1 MDFSIIEII
10 KLIVSATTSIV
21 IVIIGLSINKRLKVF
36 EHKQWKNQ
44 KLIEKRLEIY
54 SELAPMYNDLLCYY
68 IFVGN
73 WKELS
78 PDNIIKHK
86 RIIDKKINLATPL
99 FNKEFIAECNRFVSI
114 CYKSYNGWGQDAKL
128 RTTLEKRVEYFSGE
142 WDNKWNSFFCDKN
155 DCSNKED
162 IILAYN
168 LIMRLFSK
176 EIGLQE

>member
-99 FNKEFIAECNRFVSI
+99 RFRLSVYLGSGHQRPLLNKH
-114 CYKSYNGWGQDAKL
+114 
-128 RTTLEKRVEYFSGE
+128 
-142 WDNKWNSFFCDKN
+142 
-155 DCSNKED
+155 
-162 IILAYN
+162 
-168 LIMRLFSK
+168 
-176 EIGLQE
+176 